1 MRSLTVLGTCIVL
14 LLLNMWLLLL
24 LLCML
29 LLLCVLLLLLCM
41 LLLLLLLLCMLLLL
55 LCVLLLG
62 VFMLLLLLLRML
74 LLLRVLRLGMLLLI
88 IWGLMCWR
96 RMSCSYR
103 MATSMLIISLPAHRI
118 HGSRMRTTII
128 NRSKLIS
135 VAGRYLHMGC
145 LCGGSLRMPFVE
157 CRLFLLSRPG

>member
-1 MRSLTVLGTCIVL
+1 MFFWMRSLTLLGTCIVL
-14 LLLNMWLLLL
+14 LLLNMWLLL
-24 LLCML
+24 CM
-29 LLLCVLLLLLCM
+29 
-41 LLLLLLLLCMLLLL
+41 LLLLLLCMLLLL
-55 LCVLLLG
+55 LC
-62 VFMLLLLLLRML
+62 MLLLLLWLLLLLLGML
-74 LLLRVLRLGMLLLI
+74 LLLRVLRLSMLLLI
-88 IWGLMCWR
+88 IRGLMCWR

-145 LCGGSLRMPFVE
+145 LCGGSLRMPLVE